1 MFEEA
6 EAIRKAFNAMKY
18 ARGEPFKD
26 EHWSAMFKK
35 LGFPKGLRLDQ
46 LTVGH
51 FLDTLDT
58 VAENTAWLKDLSSRY
73 AHTRSVVH
81 DTTSVTHDFRRLMC
95 AARKVR
101 SQLGKHSKS

>member
-73 AHTRSVVH
+73 AHTRLVCTIKQASRMISADLRVQ
-81 DTTSVTHDFRRLMC
+81 R
-95 AARKVR
+95 AR
-101 SQLGKHSKS
+101 